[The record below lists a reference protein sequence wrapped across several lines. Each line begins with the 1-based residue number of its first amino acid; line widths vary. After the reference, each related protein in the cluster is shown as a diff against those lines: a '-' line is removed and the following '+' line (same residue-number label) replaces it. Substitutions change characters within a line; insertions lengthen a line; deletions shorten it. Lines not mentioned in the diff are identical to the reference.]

1 MRLDKPDT
9 TSRDLIIEKLRTF
22 KNDLQVSLNDPI

>member
-1 MRLDKPDT
+1 MSICVNITP
-9 TSRDLIIEKLRTF
+9 SDLIIENLRTF